1 MTDQETDG
9 NNENQARDHASLA
22 VTDTSSEAAEIA
34 RLRERLTFYE
44 SFDRLI
50 QENIAR
56 SGDLM
61 REAIE
66 LRERTHAELAR
77 AREEL
82 EQSRKQ
88 AEEQLQAERQSQRR
102 IFASLVEEL
111 SAVQE
116 SAERLTRR
124 VSEAVSQIGDAPS
137 RLTGGASALSAPET
151 PAAQHGDAS
160 GGLSTAEPFHPADQR
175 EMIAATQ
182 DEPTDS
188 ATFGLLPDEI
198 RGSQETTDDRL
209 SGTSDGDI
217 AIALPAAEAS
227 GPPEAEVAPYGDAG
241 ETERVSTGATPRE
254 EDVIPFTWSDDM
266 ETGDSVQPDQSA
278 GLTTMEDEA
287 SLFTGSQVNAEDDA
301 ANVEAISPTSEGL
314 DETASYVA
322 PAEEARTDEG
332 QADTS
337 QGETRAI
344 TVLVHGVPRAATA
357 LSLQRHLAGLDHVAA
372 VEAREYAEGVLRLQV
387 TSTRPLAF
395 DDLVRWEDGQGLEPV
410 HVHTDIIEVR
420 LPGGDF

>member
-1 MTDQETDG
+1 MTDQGTDG
-9 NNENQARDHASLA
+9 NNEHQAQDHASLA

-61 REAIE
+61 REAVE

-82 EQSRKQ
+82 EQSRRQ
-88 AEEQLQAERQSQRR
+88 AEEQLQAERQSQRG

-116 SAERLTRR
+116 SAQRLTRR
-124 VSEAVSQIGDAPS
+124 VSEAVSQIGDAPP
-137 RLTGGASALSAPET
+137 RLAGGASALSAPET
-151 PAAQHGDAS
+151 PATPHGDAS
-160 GGLSTAEPFHPADQR
+160 GLSTADPFHAADES
-175 EMIAATQ
+175 EMIAGTQ

-198 RGSQETTDDRL
+198 RGNQESIDDRL
-209 SGTSDGDI
+209 SGASDGNVP
-217 AIALPAAEAS
+217 IALPTAEAS
-227 GPPEAEVAPYGDAG
+227 GAPEAEVAPYGDAG
-241 ETERVSTGATPRE
+241 ETERVSTGDTPRD

-266 ETGDSVQPDQSA
+266 ETGDTDEPDQSA
-278 GLTTMEDEA
+278 GLTTLEDEA
-287 SLFTGSQVNAEDDA
+287 SLFTGSQVHAEDEA

-322 PAEEARTDEG
+322 PGEEARTDEG
-332 QADTS
+332 QPDTS
-337 QGETRAI
+337 RSEPRAI

-410 HVHTDIIEVR
+410 HVHADIIEVR